1 MSKPAPCLEV
11 CYFWSRMKFFSDI
24 SIWWLIPWAAI
35 SVFVAIWYYR
45 KQKGLEDL
53 SVWMKRGLIALRS
66 FALFLIGVLLIGLLL
81 ESVEQRSEKPVFITL
96 IDNSTSVLNYSDSS
110 KVTKRISD
118 FTQSLEERYKDK
130 FEVIQYSV
138 GNTFSTDKPTYS
150 DHFSDLNLGFEELF
164 TQYYNQ
170 NIGGICFIS
179 DGNFNKGSDPSY
191 AAEKIALTPIFTV
204 GMGDTIRKRD
214 QVIRNVAVN
223 DIAFY
228 KNQFPVEVD
237 IQASRV
243 GKTASSVSIYKNGK
257 KIASKPVS
265 YTDGNLDYVH
275 VSLMLEAT
283 EIGFVNY
290 VVQVESLANESS
302 YENNRWSFYVEVID
316 SRSKILLL
324 ANAPHPDIAAV
335 KNVIERDE
343 NVEVTSIL
351 TSEFSGNLED
361 YALLILHEPS
371 EGNFLQKVKSAK
383 VPVLYLIGKTTSV
396 NSVQQLGI
404 GLNLPSGRR
413 SDEVQ
418 ASLKSGFQ
426 LFEVSSDLRSA
437 LDYWPPIS
445 VRFGAISNSQGDV
458 LLTQRIGS
466 VVKKDPILYFTSGNR
481 KQGAFIGEGLW
492 RWKLMEYARTKG
504 NKGFNE
510 LIQKSVQYLVVKKNT
525 DALRVNLPRRFNV
538 NDDVIINAEFYNSSL
553 ERITEPSIS
562 FVLTNEKGDK
572 VDYTFAKETSDYR
585 LSLGKLPVGKYDW
598 RAKTTFNGKNYEK
611 SGSFVVNDISLEN
624 LETSANHNL
633 LKQIA
638 ENSNG
643 KFYQLKNANQLLDD
657 IDKRTDIVTIT
668 SEESTFKDF
677 IDYKWL
683 FFLLIIL
690 LGTEWFLRRRLGSY

>member
-1 MSKPAPCLEV
+1 
-11 CYFWSRMKFFSDI
+11 MKFFSDI
-24 SIWWLIPWAAI
+24 SIWWLIPWAVICVLIA
-35 SVFVAIWYYR
+35 FWYYR
-45 KQKGLEDL
+45 KQKGLEEI
-53 SVWMKRGLIALRS
+53 SSWMKRGLIALRS
-66 FALFLIGVLLIGLLL
+66 MALFVIGVLLIGLLL
-81 ESVEQRSEKPVFITL
+81 ESIEHRSEKPVFITL
-96 IDNSTSVLNYSDSS
+96 IDNSTSVLNYKDSAEVKQGIS
-110 KVTKRISD
+110 NFTKK
-118 FTQSLEERYKDK
+118 LEERYKDK
-130 FEVIQYSV
+130 FDIVQFSV
-138 GNTFSTDKPTYS
+138 GSSFSTDEPNYS
-150 DHFSDLNLGFEELF
+150 DHFSNLDKGFDELF
-164 TQYYNQ
+164 TKYYNQ

-179 DGNFNKGSDPSY
+179 DGNFNKGSDPRYS
-191 AAEKIALTPIFTV
+191 AEKISLTPIFTV

-223 DIAFY
+223 DIAFFRN
-228 KNQFPVEVD
+228 KFPVEVD
-237 IQASRV
+237 IQAARV

-257 KIASKPVS
+257 KVASKAIT
-265 YTDGNLDYVH
+265 YTDGNLDFTH

-302 YENNRWSFYVEVID
+302 YENNTWSFYVEVID
-316 SRSKILLL
+316 SRSKVLLL
-324 ANAPHPDIAAV
+324 ANSPHPDVAAV

-343 NVEVTSIL
+343 NVEVSSML

-361 YALLILHEPS
+361 YALLILHEPGGS
-371 EGNFLQKVKSAK
+371 GSGNFLQKVKDSK
-383 VPVLYLIGKTTSV
+383 IPVLYLIGTNSSATSIK
-396 NSVQQLGI
+396 QLGI
-404 GLNLPSGRR
+404 GLDMPVGRR

-426 LFEVSSDLRSA
+426 LFEVSSDLSSG
-437 LDYWPPIS
+437 LEYWPP
-445 VRFGAISNSQGDV
+445 VTVPFGKIIASQGDV

-492 RWKLMEYARTKG
+492 KWKLMEYARTKG

-562 FVLTNEKGDK
+562 YVLTDEKGDK
-572 VDYTFAKETSDYR
+572 VDYTFAKGELDYR

-598 RAKTTFNGKNYEK
+598 RAKTSFNGKNYEK
-611 SGSFVVNDISLEN
+611 SGSFVVNNISLEN

-633 LKQIA
+633 LQQIA

-643 KFYQLKNANQLLDD
+643 KFYTLKNVNRMLDD

-668 SEESTFKDF
+668 SDESTFKDI
-677 IDYKWL
+677 IDFKWL
-683 FFLLIIL
+683 FFLLIVL
-690 LGTEWFLRRRLGSY
+690 LGAEWFLRRRVGSY

>member
-1 MSKPAPCLEV
+1 
-11 CYFWSRMKFFSDI
+11 MKFFSDI
-24 SIWWLIPWAAI
+24 SIWWLIPWAIVCVLIA
-35 SVFVAIWYYR
+35 FWYYR
-45 KQKGLEDL
+45 KQKGVEEI
-53 SVWMKRGLIALRS
+53 SIWMKRGLIALRS
-66 FALFLIGVLLIGLLL
+66 LALFVIGVLLIGLLL
-81 ESVEQRSEKPVFITL
+81 ESIEHRSEKPVFITL
-96 IDNSTSVLNYSDSS
+96 VDNSTSVLNYKDSS
-110 KVTKRISD
+110 KVKSRVSD
-118 FTQSLEERYKDK
+118 FTSKLEERYKDK
-130 FEVIQYSV
+130 FDIIQYSV
-138 GNTFSTDKPTYS
+138 GNSFSTKKPTYS
-150 DHFSDLNLGFEELF
+150 DHFSNLNEGFEELF
-164 TQYYNQ
+164 TKYYNQ

-179 DGNFNKGSDPSY
+179 DGNFNKGSDPRY

-228 KNQFPVEVD
+228 KNKFPVEVD
-237 IQASRV
+237 IQAARV
-243 GKTASSVSIYKNGK
+243 GKTASAVSIYRNGK
-257 KIASKPVS
+257 KIASKPIS
-265 YTDGNLDYVH
+265 YTDGSLDYTH

-290 VVQVESLANESS
+290 TVRVEDLANESS
-302 YENNRWSFYVEVID
+302 YENNKWSFYVEVID

-324 ANAPHPDIAAV
+324 ANAPHPDVAAV

-343 NVEVTSIL
+343 NVEVSSML
-351 TSEFSGNLED
+351 VSEFSGNLNE
-361 YALLILHEPS
+361 YALLILHEPGGS
-371 EGNFLQKVKSAK
+371 GSANILKKVKDSK
-383 VPVLYLIGKTTSV
+383 IPVLYLIGK
-396 NSVQQLGI
+396 NSSSSIIKQLGI
-404 GLNLPSGRR
+404 GLGMPPGRR

-426 LFEVSSDLRSA
+426 LFEVSSDLRSG
-437 LDYWPPIS
+437 LEYWPPLT
-445 VRFGAISNSQGDV
+445 VPFGNIIASQGDV

-466 VVKKDPILYFTSGNR
+466 VIKKDPVLYFTSGNR

-492 RWKLMEYARTKG
+492 KWKLMEYARTKG

-553 ERITEPSIS
+553 ERITDPTIS
-562 FVLTNEKGDK
+562 YVLTDENKDK
-572 VDYTFAKETSDYR
+572 VDYTFAKNELDYR

-598 RAKTTFNGKNYEK
+598 RAKTSFNGKSYEK

-633 LKQIA
+633 LQQIA
-638 ENSNG
+638 DNSNG
-643 KFYQLKNANQLLDD
+643 KFYELKNINKMLDD

-668 SEESTFKDF
+668 SDESTFKDI

-690 LGTEWFLRRRLGSY
+690 LGLEWFLRRRVGSY

>member
-1 MSKPAPCLEV
+1 
-11 CYFWSRMKFFSDI
+11 MKFFSDI

-35 SVFVAIWYYR
+35 SLLAALWYYR
-45 KQKGLEDL
+45 KQKGLEDV
-53 SVWMKRGLIALRS
+53 SKWMKRGLIALRS
-66 FALFLIGVLLIGLLL
+66 LALFIIGVLLIGLLL
-81 ESVEQRSEKPVFITL
+81 ESVEQRSENPVFITL
-96 IDNSTSVLNYSDSS
+96 IDNSTSVLNYKDST
-110 KVTKRISD
+110 KVKEQIRD
-118 FTQSLEERYKDK
+118 FTQKLEERYKDK
-130 FEVIQYSV
+130 FEVVQYSI
-138 GNTFSTDKPTYS
+138 GNEFSMDDPSFS
-150 DHFSDLNLGFEELF
+150 DHFSNLNLGFEEIF

-228 KNQFPVEVD
+228 KNKFPVEVD

-257 KIASKPVS
+257 KVASKPIA
-265 YTDGNLDYVH
+265 YTDGNLDYTH

-290 VVQVESLANESS
+290 VVQVESLKNESS
-302 YENNRWSFYVEVID
+302 YDNNKWSFYVEVID

-324 ANAPHPDIAAV
+324 ANAPHPDVAAV

-343 NVEVTSIL
+343 NVEVTSML

-361 YALLILHEPS
+361 YALLILHEP
-371 EGNFLQKVKSAK
+371 GGNTNFLQKVKNAK
-383 VPVLYLIGKTTSV
+383 VPVLYLIGKNSSV
-396 NSVQQLGI
+396 SSVQELGI
-404 GLNLPSGRR
+404 GLNLPSARR

-426 LFEVSSDLRSA
+426 LFEVSSDLRAA
-437 LDYWPPIS
+437 LEYWPPIS

-458 LLTQRIGS
+458 LLTQRIGT
-466 VVKKDPILYFTSGNR
+466 VIKKDPILYFTSGNR

-553 ERITEPSIS
+553 ERITDPTIS
-562 FVLTNEKGDK
+562 FVLTNEAGDK
-572 VDYTFAKETSDYR
+572 VDYTFAKEVADYR
-585 LSLGKLPVGKYDW
+585 LSLGKLPKGKYDW
-598 RAKTTFNGKNYEK
+598 RAKTTFSGKNYEK
-611 SGSFVVNDISLEN
+611 TGSFVVNDISLEN

-638 ENSNG
+638 ANSGG
-643 KFYQLKNANQLLDD
+643 KFYKLRSAHKLLDD

-668 SEESTFKDF
+668 SQESTFKDF

-690 LGTEWFLRRRLGSY
+690 LGAEWFFRRRLGSY

>member
-1 MSKPAPCLEV
+1 
-11 CYFWSRMKFFSDI
+11 MKFFSDI
-24 SIWWLIPWAAI
+24 SIWWLIPWAILCILI
-35 SVFVAIWYYR
+35 SFWYYR
-45 KQKGLEDL
+45 KQKGLEEI
-53 SVWMKRGLIALRS
+53 SSWMKRGLIALRS
-66 FALFLIGVLLIGLLL
+66 MALFVIGVLLIGLLL
-81 ESVEQRSEKPVFITL
+81 ESIEHRSEKPVFITL
-96 IDNSTSVLNYSDSS
+96 IDNSTSVLNYTDSAEVKEGIS
-110 KVTKRISD
+110 SFTKK
-118 FTQSLEERYKDK
+118 LEDRYKDK
-130 FEVIQYSV
+130 FDIVQFSV
-138 GNTFSTDKPTYS
+138 GNSFSTEKPTYS
-150 DHFSDLNLGFEELF
+150 DHFTNLNSGFDELF

-179 DGNFNKGSDPSY
+179 DGNFNKGSDPRY
-191 AAEKIALTPIFTV
+191 AAEKITLTPIFTV

-223 DIAFY
+223 DIAFF
-228 KNQFPVEVD
+228 KNKFPVEVD

-243 GKTASSVSIYKNGK
+243 GKTASSVSIFKNGK
-257 KIASKPVS
+257 KIASKAIA
-265 YTDGNLDYVH
+265 YTDGNLDFTH

-290 VVQVESLANESS
+290 VVQVESLDNESS
-302 YENNRWSFYVEVID
+302 YENNKWSFYVEVID
-316 SRSKILLL
+316 SRSKVLLL
-324 ANAPHPDIAAV
+324 ANSPHPDVAAV

-343 NVEVTSIL
+343 NVEVSSML

-361 YALLILHEPS
+361 YALLILHEPGGS
-371 EGNFLQKVKSAK
+371 GSGSFLQKVKNSK
-383 VPVLYLIGKTTSV
+383 IPVLYLIGN
-396 NSVQQLGI
+396 NSNASSIKQLGI
-404 GLNLPSGRR
+404 GLDMPNGNR

-426 LFEVSSDLRSA
+426 LFEVSSDLSSG
-437 LDYWPPIS
+437 LEYWPPMT
-445 VRFGAISNSQGDV
+445 VPFGNIIASQGDV

-492 RWKLMEYARTKG
+492 RWKLMEFARTKG

-553 ERITEPSIS
+553 ERITDPTIS
-562 FVLTNEKGDK
+562 FVLTDENGDK
-572 VDYTFAKETSDYR
+572 VDYSFGKGEFDYR

-598 RAKTTFNGKNYEK
+598 RAKTTFNGKSYEK

-633 LKQIA
+633 LQQIA

-643 KFYQLKNANQLLDD
+643 KFYTLKNINRMLDD
-657 IDKRTDIVTIT
+657 IDKRTDIVTVT
-668 SEESTFKDF
+668 SDESTFKDI

-683 FFLLIIL
+683 FFLIIVL
-690 LGTEWFLRRRLGSY
+690 LGLEWFLRRRIGAY

>member
-1 MSKPAPCLEV
+1 
-11 CYFWSRMKFFSDI
+11 MKFFSDI

-35 SVFVAIWYYR
+35 SVLVAVWYYR
-45 KQKGLEDL
+45 KQKGLEDI
-53 SVWMKRGLIALRS
+53 STWMKRGLIALRS
-66 FALFLIGVLLIGLLL
+66 FALFVIGVLLIGLLL

-96 IDNSTSVLNYSDSS
+96 IDNSSSVLNYKDSS
-110 KVTKRISD
+110 KVKEQISS
-118 FTQSLEERYKDK
+118 FTQKLEERYKDK
-130 FEVIQYSV
+130 FEVIQYSI
-138 GNTFSTDKPTYS
+138 GNTFSTDEPTYS
-150 DHFSDLNLGFEELF
+150 DHFSNLNLGFEELF

-204 GMGDTIRKRD
+204 GMGDTISKRD

-228 KNQFPVEVD
+228 KNKFPVEVD

-257 KIASKPVS
+257 KVASKPIT
-265 YTDGNLDYVH
+265 YTDGNLDYTH
-275 VSLMLEAT
+275 VSMMLEAT

-290 VVQVESLANESS
+290 VVKVESLANESS
-302 YENNRWSFYVEVID
+302 YDNNRWSFYVEVID

-324 ANAPHPDIAAV
+324 ANAPHPDVAAV

-343 NVEVTSIL
+343 NVEVTSML

-361 YALLILHEPS
+361 YALLVLHEP
-371 EGNFLQKVKSAK
+371 GGNINFLQKVKNAK
-383 VPVLYLIGKTTSV
+383 VPVLYLIGKNSSASSV
-396 NSVQQLGI
+396 KELGI
-404 GLNLPSGRR
+404 GLTLPSARR

-418 ASLKSGFQ
+418 AALKSGFQ
-426 LFEVSSDLRSA
+426 LFEVSPDLRSA
-437 LDYWPPIS
+437 LDYWPPIN
-445 VRFGAISNSQGDV
+445 VRFGSISNSQGDV

-466 VVKKDPILYFTSGNR
+466 VVKKDPILYFTSGSR

-492 RWKLMEYARTKG
+492 RWKLMEYARTKD

-553 ERITEPSIS
+553 ERITEPNIS
-562 FVLTNEKGDK
+562 FVLTNEAGDK
-572 VDYTFAKETSDYR
+572 VDYTFAKEAADYR

-598 RAKTTFNGKNYEK
+598 RAKTTFAGKNYEK

-643 KFYQLKNANQLLDD
+643 KFYKLRYADKLLDD

-668 SEESTFKDF
+668 SQESTFKDF

>member
-1 MSKPAPCLEV
+1 
-11 CYFWSRMKFFSDI
+11 MKFFSDI
-24 SIWWLIPWAAI
+24 SIWWLIPWAII
-35 SVFVAIWYYR
+35 SVLVAFWYYR
-45 KQKGLEDL
+45 KQKGLEEI

-66 FALFLIGVLLIGLLL
+66 LALFIIGVLLIGLLL
-81 ESVEQRSEKPVFITL
+81 ESVEHRSEKPVFITL
-96 IDNSTSVLNYSDSS
+96 IDNSTSVLNYKDSS
-110 KVTKRISD
+110 KVKQRVANFSKK
-118 FTQSLEERYKDK
+118 LEERYKEK
-130 FEVIQYSV
+130 FDIVQYSV
-138 GNTFSTDKPTYS
+138 GNQFSTDKPTYS
-150 DHFSDLNLGFEELF
+150 DHFSNLNVGFEELF
-164 TQYYNQ
+164 TKYYNQ

-179 DGNFNKGSDPSY
+179 DGNFNKGSDPRY

-204 GMGDTIRKRD
+204 GVGDTIRKRD

-228 KNQFPVEVD
+228 RNKFPVEID
-237 IQASRV
+237 IQAAQV
-243 GKTASSVSIYKNGK
+243 GKTSSSVAIYKDGK
-257 KIASKPVS
+257 KVASKPIT
-265 YTDGNLDYVH
+265 YTDGTIDFTH

-283 EIGFVNY
+283 QIGFVNY
-290 VVQVESLANESS
+290 TVQLESLPNESS

-324 ANAPHPDIAAV
+324 ANAPHPDVAAV

-343 NVEVTSIL
+343 NVEVSSML
-351 TSEFSGNLED
+351 TSEFKGNLDE
-361 YALLILHEPS
+361 YALLILHEPGGAS
-371 EGNFLQKVKSAK
+371 SGNFLQKVKAAK
-383 VPVLYLIGKTTSV
+383 LPVLYMVGN
-396 NSVQQLGI
+396 NSSSSTIRQLGI
-404 GLNLPSGRR
+404 GLSMPSGKR

-426 LFEVSSDLRSA
+426 LFEIGSNLSA
-437 LDYWPPIS
+437 GLEYWPPLTVPFGEIS
-445 VRFGAISNSQGDV
+445 ASQGDV

-466 VVKKDPILYFTSGNR
+466 VLKKDPILYFTSGNR
-481 KQGAFIGEGLW
+481 KQGAIIGEGLW
-492 RWKLMEYARTKG
+492 RWKLMEFARTKG

-553 ERITEPSIS
+553 ERITDPNIS
-562 FVLTNEKGDK
+562 FVLTNQDGDK
-572 VDYTFAKETSDYR
+572 VDYSFAKGELDYR
-585 LSLGKLPVGKYDW
+585 LSLGKLRVGKYDW

-633 LKQIA
+633 LQQIA
-638 ENSNG
+638 ENSDG
-643 KFYQLKNANQLLDD
+643 KFYTLGAMDKLLND

-668 SEESTFKDF
+668 SDESTFKDF

-690 LGTEWFLRRRLGSY
+690 LGLEWFLRRRVGSY

>member
-1 MSKPAPCLEV
+1 
-11 CYFWSRMKFFSDI
+11 MKFFSDI
-24 SIWWLIPWAAI
+24 SIWWLIPWAIICVLI
-35 SVFVAIWYYR
+35 SFWYYR
-45 KQKGLEDL
+45 KQKGLEEI
-53 SVWMKRGLIALRS
+53 STWMKRGLIALRS
-66 FALFLIGVLLIGLLL
+66 AALFLLGVLLIGLLL
-81 ESVEQRSEKPVFITL
+81 ESVEHRSEKPVFITL
-96 IDNSTSVLNYSDSS
+96 IDNSTSVLNYKDSAEVKDGIS
-110 KVTKRISD
+110 NFTKKLD
-118 FTQSLEERYKDK
+118 ERYKDK
-130 FEVIQYSV
+130 FDIVQFSV
-138 GNTFSTDKPTYS
+138 GNSMTTDKPTYS
-150 DHFSDLNLGFEELF
+150 DHFSNLNNGFEELF

-179 DGNFNKGSDPSY
+179 DGNFNKGSDPRYS
-191 AAEKIALTPIFTV
+191 AEKIALTPIFTV

-223 DIAFY
+223 DIAFF
-228 KNQFPVEVD
+228 KNKFPVEID
-237 IQASRV
+237 IQAARV
-243 GKTASSVSIYKNGK
+243 GKTASSVSIYKGGK
-257 KIASKPVS
+257 KIASKPIT
-265 YTDGNLDYVH
+265 YTDGNLDFTH

-290 VVQVESLANESS
+290 VVQVESLDNESS
-302 YENNRWSFYVEVID
+302 YENNKWSFYVEVID
-316 SRSKILLL
+316 SRSKVLLL
-324 ANAPHPDIAAV
+324 ANAPHPDVAAV

-343 NVEVTSIL
+343 NVEVTSML

-361 YALLILHEPS
+361 YALLILHEPGGS
-371 EGNFLQKVKSAK
+371 GNGNFLQKVKSSK
-383 VPVLYLIGKTTSV
+383 VPVLYLIGNNSNSTSIR
-396 NSVQQLGI
+396 QLGI
-404 GLNLPSGRR
+404 GLDMPAGNR

-426 LFEVSSDLRSA
+426 LFEVSSDLSSG
-437 LDYWPPIS
+437 LEYWPP
-445 VRFGAISNSQGDV
+445 VTVPFGKVIASQGDV

-492 RWKLMEYARTKG
+492 RWKLMEFARTKG

-553 ERITEPSIS
+553 ERITDPSI
-562 FVLTNEKGDK
+562 VYLLTNDKGDK
-572 VDYTFAKETSDYR
+572 VDYTFAKGELDYR

-598 RAKTTFNGKNYEK
+598 TAKTTFNGKSYKK

-633 LKQIA
+633 LQQIA

-643 KFYQLKNANQLLDD
+643 KFYTLKNINRMLDD
-657 IDKRTDIVTIT
+657 IDKRTDIVTVT
-668 SEESTFKDF
+668 SDESTFKDI

-683 FFLLIIL
+683 FFLLILIL
-690 LGTEWFLRRRLGSY
+690 GFEWFLRRRLGAY

>member
-1 MSKPAPCLEV
+1 
-11 CYFWSRMKFFSDI
+11 MKFFSDI
-24 SIWWLIPWAAI
+24 SIWWLIPWAIICVLIA
-35 SVFVAIWYYR
+35 FWYYR
-45 KQKGLEDL
+45 KQKGLEEI
-53 SVWMKRGLIALRS
+53 SSWMKRGLIALRS
-66 FALFLIGVLLIGLLL
+66 TALFVIGVLLIGLLL
-81 ESVEQRSEKPVFITL
+81 ESIEHRSEKPVFITL
-96 IDNSTSVLNYSDSS
+96 VDNSTSVLNYTDSAQVKKGIS
-110 KVTKRISD
+110 NFTKK
-118 FTQSLEERYKDK
+118 LEERYKDK
-130 FEVIQYSV
+130 FDIVQFSV
-138 GNTFSTDKPTYS
+138 GSSFSTDKPNYS
-150 DHFSDLNLGFEELF
+150 DHFSDLNEGFEELF

-179 DGNFNKGSDPSY
+179 DGNFNKGSDPRY
-191 AAEKIALTPIFTV
+191 AAEKISLTPIFTV

-214 QVIRNVAVN
+214 QVIQNVAVN
-223 DIAFY
+223 DIAFF
-228 KNQFPVEVD
+228 KNKFPVEVD
-237 IQASRV
+237 IQAARV

-257 KIASKPVS
+257 KVASKAIS
-265 YTDGNLDYVH
+265 YTDGNLDFTH

-302 YENNRWSFYVEVID
+302 YDNNKWSFYVEVID
-316 SRSKILLL
+316 SRNKILLL
-324 ANAPHPDIAAV
+324 ANSPHPDVAAV

-343 NVEVTSIL
+343 NVEVSSML
-351 TSEFSGNLED
+351 TSEFSGKLED
-361 YALLILHEPS
+361 YALLILHEPGGS
-371 EGNFLQKVKSAK
+371 GSGSFLQKVRNSKI
-383 VPVLYLIGKTTSV
+383 PVLYLIGK
-396 NSVQQLGI
+396 NSSASSIKQLGI
-404 GLNLPSGRR
+404 GLDMTAGNR

-426 LFEVSSDLRSA
+426 LFEVSSDLSSG
-437 LDYWPPIS
+437 LEYWPP
-445 VRFGAISNSQGDV
+445 VTVPFGKIIASQGDV

-492 RWKLMEYARTKG
+492 RWKLMEFARTKE

-562 FVLTNEKGDK
+562 YVLTDEKGDK
-572 VDYTFAKETSDYR
+572 VDYTFAKGELDYK
-585 LSLGKLPVGKYDW
+585 LSLGKLLVGKYDW
-598 RAKTTFNGKNYEK
+598 RAKTTFNGKSYKK
-611 SGSFVVNDISLEN
+611 SGSFIVNDISLEN

-633 LKQIA
+633 LQQIA

-643 KFYQLKNANQLLDD
+643 KFYTLKNINRMLDD

-668 SEESTFKDF
+668 SDESTFKDI
-677 IDYKWL
+677 IDFKWL

-690 LGTEWFLRRRLGSY
+690 LGTEWFLRRRVGSY